1 MVLGTRTQLS
11 SARANRGYIFEAV
24 FAAAIAARFYKRF
37 TDLNKAQRSL
47 NRYQR
52 MKMAKDPS
60 LKREEIRALPR
71 VNGNDV
77 GNMLRNLYAGGNWAV
92 INDGRSRKDVYQ
104 GSGQYSTYTQPDVW
118 FDAEVTDYL
127 NVSIGVPRT
136 VNNYIA
142 RLNGQY
148 AEINDF
154 LTASAAI
161 VNQHSVLNSKVR
173 QAAFN
178 GMVDTISVTADGLVD
193 QRTVKADCNVSISS
207 PDPQLRD
214 LPPFAVSCKVPG
226 GEQFAQVSGGEWQQF
241 ETLFSQLG
249 ITISETARTTW
260 QTSMQTYLDEGIFQR
275 KYGTK
280 AALIATNIPPIISNA
295 AKGIY
300 RDAAEQ
306 LQRNFPNQLFAN
318 YIVQGFS
325 NGVDL
330 DVIKLLSRSI
340 SGQDVY
346 TGGKMLRVD
355 DTFRQILAGLTYSV
369 EYRETDYP
377 SILIKAEGIS
387 EPVMQFRYKWENK
400 SNKTKNSPKTYSMYP
415 RHYLEALAGMFK
427 VDERSKEFASARTD
441 QTYN

>member
-1 MVLGTRTQLS
+1 MVLGTRTQLTR
-11 SARANRGYIFEAV
+11 ARANRGYVFEAV
-24 FAAAIAARFYKRF
+24 WAAAVAARFYKRF
-37 TDLNKAQRSL
+37 VDLTRAQRSID
-47 NRYQR
+47 RYRR
-52 MKMAKDPS
+52 MVMAKDPS
-60 LKREEIRALPR
+60 LEREEIKTLPR
-71 VNGNDV
+71 VSGTDV
-77 GNMLRNLYAGGNWAV
+77 GNMLRNLYA
-92 INDGRSRKDVYQ
+92 S
-104 GSGQYSTYTQPDVW
+104 SGQTKSYSASTEPDVW
-118 FDAEVTDYL
+118 FEAPVSDFL
-127 NVSIGVPRT
+127 NVSIGVPRA
-136 VNNYIA
+136 VNNFI
-142 RLNGQY
+142 LNMNGQY

-161 VNQHSVLNSKVR
+161 VNQHSMLNFKVR

-178 GMVDTISVTADGLVD
+178 GIVDTINITADGLVD
-193 QRTVKADCNVSISS
+193 QRTVKADCTVSISTT
-207 PDPQLRD
+207 DPRLRD

-226 GEQFAQVSGGEWQQF
+226 GEQFAQVSGGEWEQF
-241 ETLFSQLG
+241 ENLFSQLG
-249 ITISETARTTW
+249 VTISETARTAW
-260 QTSMQTYLDEGIFQR
+260 QTSMQTYLDEGIFQK
-275 KYGTK
+275 KYATRS
-280 AALIATNIPPIISNA
+280 ALVATNIPPIISNA

-330 DVIKLLSRSI
+330 DVIKLLSKTI
-340 SGQDVY
+340 GGDTVY

-355 DTFRQILAGLTYSV
+355 DTFRQLLAGLTYSV

-377 SILIKAEGIS
+377 SILIRAEGIS

-400 SNKTKNSPKTYSMYP
+400 SNKTKNDPKTYSMYP
-415 RHYLEALAGMFK
+415 RHYLEALGGMFK